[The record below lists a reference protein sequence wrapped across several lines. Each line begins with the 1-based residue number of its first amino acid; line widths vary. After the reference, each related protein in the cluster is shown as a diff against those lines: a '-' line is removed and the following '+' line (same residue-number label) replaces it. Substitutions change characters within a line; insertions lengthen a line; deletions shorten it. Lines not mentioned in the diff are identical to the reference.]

1 VQALTALPNPDF
13 LLALYLVPGQLQATP
28 AVAALAELERSLQA
42 AQFAAF
48 WQRASGA
55 DVRPVLDS
63 VAGFDDAVRA
73 FIGSVLAR
81 TYARVDVGVAAAALH
96 LPAGDV
102 PAYAAKAGW
111 ALSDD
116 GAAVLPPP
124 TPDNSAR
131 KKEEQVSIGGAA
143 GATGVSAGG
152 LGIKSYADV
161 QGLVGQLLSR

>member
-1 VQALTALPNPDF
+1 MAQLTERVSALGESAYFKEENIALLEGALQEQKASAGKYAGRPNRGLLKLYSLFPARSNVDNILTVLVKALTALPNPDF

-81 TYARVDVGVAAAALH
+81 TY
-96 LPAGDV
+96 
-102 PAYAAKAGW
+102 
-111 ALSDD
+111 
-116 GAAVLPPP
+116 
-124 TPDNSAR
+124 
-131 KKEEQVSIGGAA
+131 
-143 GATGVSAGG
+143 
-152 LGIKSYADV
+152 
-161 QGLVGQLLSR
+161 